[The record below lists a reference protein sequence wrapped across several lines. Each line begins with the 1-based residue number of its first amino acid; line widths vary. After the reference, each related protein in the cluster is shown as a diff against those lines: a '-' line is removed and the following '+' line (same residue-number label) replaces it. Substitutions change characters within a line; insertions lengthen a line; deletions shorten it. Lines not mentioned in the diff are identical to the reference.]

1 MLSGHRLKQ
10 RHLPDMLFIKQKR
23 GKHPNSA
30 YLYQFIYIWTFESGF
45 HVNHGLLFLS
55 LKHAIHRALFKA
67 VLFFCAVIFHHVC
80 RIFILAIDYVCEKID
95 SKLYSYL

>member
-55 LKHAIHRALFKA
+55 LKQSTPYIVHFSRLYFFF
-67 VLFFCAVIFHHVC
+67 VL
-80 RIFILAIDYVCEKID
+80 
-95 SKLYSYL
+95 